1 MFLNLEQHQYDTD
14 IVPFIR
20 NGIIIDTSVLDILIN
35 GIVDSRIGNKQSLE
49 FQQILDFLD
58 LMKVNNRWDKFFI
71 TPHIFTEVCN
81 HFRNRYSKWDDYK
94 KIVGEIIPI
103 IETMQ
108 ENIVPKDKITQL
120 IDFKNPVIEIGDMSI
135 FVTTDD
141 FINSGK
147 RVAILSNDRIMNSK
161 YQDHKRVM
169 IMDYQSV
176 ILNR

>member
-1 MFLNLEQHQYDTD
+1 
-14 IVPFIR
+14 
-20 NGIIIDTSVLDILIN
+20 
-35 GIVDSRIGNKQSLE
+35 
-49 FQQILDFLD
+49 
-58 LMKVNNRWDKFFI
+58 
-71 TPHIFTEVCN
+71 
-81 HFRNRYSKWDDYK
+81 
-94 KIVGEIIPI
+94 VGEIIPI